1 VGSLAGHHPW
11 WTPARVVLALTAL
24 CFALGMVQKSPCYA
38 AQWNNG
44 QSRYSQMCYS
54 DLPYLY
60 VGRGFA
66 ELDWPYSDAIHVR
79 DRYEVMEYPVGISYY
94 AFGAA
99 EVTHWFSG
107 SPDLAPRGAM
117 SQGELSA
124 DPAVLRESLMF
135 TTVNVVG
142 FGVCALIAAWFLTG
156 VNRRRPWDAALF
168 AASPV
173 FVLEGL
179 INWDFLAVACVAG
192 ALYAQARGR
201 PGWTGFAIGLGTA
214 LKLYPLFLLGGLVII
229 WGRERRWRE
238 LAVAITAGFVT
249 WVVMN
254 APAYVSGPHEWKV
267 FWNFNKDRRADLG
280 SVWLVAQQMAD
291 FTASAHTINVVSWVF
306 FGLWCAAVAAV
317 GLMAPQTPRLA
328 QLGFVVVVG
337 FLLVNKVYSPQ
348 YALWLLPL
356 AVMARPRLRDQL
368 IWQAGEVYYFAS
380 VWWYLGNYLNPGGGG
395 DPGFYWLAV
404 GIRIAAQLYLVAVVV
419 RDVLMPEYDVVRAGR
434 LGPPR
439 HAFFPPTEPGRLTL
453 GRAPGG

>member
-1 VGSLAGHHPW
+1 
-11 WTPARVVLALTAL
+11 
-24 CFALGMVQKSPCYA
+24 
-38 AQWNNG
+38 
-44 QSRYSQMCYS
+44 
-54 DLPYLY
+54 
-60 VGRGFA
+60 
-66 ELDWPYSDAIHVR
+66 
-79 DRYEVMEYPVGISYY
+79 
-94 AFGAA
+94 
-99 EVTHWFSG
+99 
-107 SPDLAPRGAM
+107 
-117 SQGELSA
+117 
-124 DPAVLRESLMF
+124 
-135 TTVNVVG
+135 
-142 FGVCALIAAWFLTG
+142 
-156 VNRRRPWDAALF
+156 
-168 AASPV
+168 
-173 FVLEGL
+173 VLEGV

-434 LGPPR
+434 LGPPP